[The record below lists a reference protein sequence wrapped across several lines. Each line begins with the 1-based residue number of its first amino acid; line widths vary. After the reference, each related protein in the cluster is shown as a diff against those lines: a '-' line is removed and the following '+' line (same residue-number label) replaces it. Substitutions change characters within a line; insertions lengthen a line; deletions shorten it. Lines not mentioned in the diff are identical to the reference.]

1 LEKRKAF
8 ENTGIYFQKSELLS
22 GVPRSVSLPLLGRA
36 AEVFCKTHVF
46 LWHLEART
54 SHRKQQEVTMGLLP
68 LTEHECSAP
77 KFGAAPCILQPLG
90 MVRTFQQ
97 S

>member
-1 LEKRKAF
+1 
-8 ENTGIYFQKSELLS
+8 
-22 GVPRSVSLPLLGRA
+22 
-36 AEVFCKTHVF
+36 
-46 LWHLEART
+46 
-54 SHRKQQEVTMGLLP
+54 MGLLP

-77 KFGAAPCILQPLG
+77 KFGAALCILQPLG